1 MVLGMQWFQ
10 SLGPVLTNYKALTMK
25 FIREGHTVELKGDT
39 NSSLHAITPFQ
50 LRCLIITDA
59 VGDFFHLQIVPKE
72 LPLTQTTSPTF
83 PPEMKRGITQ
93 PKRHDQELVVV
104 VVCAKGCF
112 LNAIFAH
119 QYLMIAL

>member
-1 MVLGMQWFQ
+1 MARKVCSWL
-10 SLGPVLTNYKALTMK
+10 
-25 FIREGHTVELKGDT
+25 
-39 NSSLHAITPFQ
+39 
-50 LRCLIITDA
+50 
-59 VGDFFHLQIVPKE
+59 
-72 LPLTQTTSPTF
+72 
-83 PPEMKRGITQ
+83 PEMKRGITQ